1 MKMYNLYNKTVE
13 EISEQF
19 KTDLNI
25 GLTDEKAS
33 DIQKEIGYNELVE
46 KGSKTMFQMI
56 VDQFKN
62 FLILVLLSAAIVSG
76 AVGEIKDAILIVS
89 IVILNA
95 VLGVVQENKAEESLQ
110 ALKKLASPEAKAI
123 RGGSLVKIP
132 AKELV
137 PGDLILL
144 EAGDNV
150 PADGRLVEVSTLK
163 IEEAALTGESIPVEK
178 NSGVIK
184 ESSVPLGDQKNLAF
198 MSSVVVYGRGKMVV
212 TATGMSTQIG
222 KIAEMIQE
230 NVSPMTPLQKKLDE
244 IGKILAIMAL
254 GICTLMFAIGIFQ
267 GRDALE
273 MFMTAVSLAVA
284 AIPEGLP
291 AIVTVVLALGVQRLI
306 KRHAIIRKLP
316 AVETLGSASV
326 ICSDKTGTL
335 TQNKMT
341 VRAIYCDLK
350 ISDESDIDFEAQ
362 SDSLKRLLEIALLCN
377 DGEIK
382 ETKDD
387 TKEIGDPTETALVHF
402 AYRFGL
408 VKNEESKR
416 LPRIDEIPFDSDRKL
431 MSTIHEK
438 GEDYL
443 SFTKGAPDVM
453 LERCNRAYIKGKVV
467 ELDEESKKGIIDANR
482 MLSEKAYRVLGFAF
496 KEIKKVDEE
505 LSSDLLE
512 NEMIFVGLMGMIDP
526 PREEAKIAINK
537 CKTAGIR
544 PVMITGDHKI
554 TAMAIAKD
562 LGIIDDKKQALSGSE
577 LDMLTEDELSE
588 NIETYSVYARVSP
601 EHKVRIVEAWQ
612 KKGHVVAMTGDGVND
627 APALKKADIG
637 CAMGITGTDVAKE
650 ASEMIMTDDNFA
662 TIVSAVEE
670 GRVIYANIRKAVHF
684 LLSCNIGEIIALFTA
699 ILLNWAQ
706 PLLPVHILWVNLI
719 TDSLPALALGLDPK
733 DKNIM
738 NKKPRPSTESVF
750 SDGYGFR
757 IIYQGFIIG
766 AVTLGAFKIGFDNY
780 GVEAARTIAFGVLGL
795 AQISHSFNVKAGK
808 HSVFAVSPFGNKYL
822 IFAGLFIVALQ
833 VIVLSVPF
841 IQEIFDVVSL
851 NGTQWLIIIGFSI
864 MPLIAVEIIKAIRK
878 LIRGN

>member
-1 MKMYNLYNKTVE
+1 
-13 EISEQF
+13 
-19 KTDLNI
+19 
-25 GLTDEKAS
+25 
-33 DIQKEIGYNELVE
+33 
-46 KGSKTMFQMI
+46 MI

-163 IEEAALTGESIPVEK
+163 IEEAALTGESVPVEK

-198 MSSVVVYGRGKMVV
+198 MLSIVVYGRGKMVV

-306 KRHAIIRKLP
+306 KKHAIIRKLP

-341 VRAIYCDLK
+341 VKAIYCDLK
-350 ISDESDIDFEAQ
+350 INDESDIDFEAQ

-416 LPRIDEIPFDSDRKL
+416 LPRIDEMPFDSDRKL
-431 MSTIHEK
+431 MSTIHESEE
-438 GEDYL
+438 GYL

-453 LERCNRAYIKGKVV
+453 LERCNRAYIKGEVI
-467 ELDEESKKGIIDANR
+467 ELDKESKKGIIDANR

-496 KEIKKVDEE
+496 KELKRVDED

-554 TAMAIAKD
+554 TAMAIAKY
-562 LGIIDDKKQALSGSE
+562 LGIIDDKKQALSGNE

-670 GRVIYANIRKAVHF
+670 GRVIYDNIRKAVHF

-750 SDGYGFR
+750 SDGYGLR
-757 IIYQGFIIG
+757 IIYQGLIIG

-780 GVEAARTIAFGVLGL
+780 GVETARTIAFGVLGL
-795 AQISHSFNVKAGK
+795 AQISHSFNVRAGK
-808 HSVFAVSPFGNKYL
+808 NSVFAVSPFGNKYL
-822 IFAGLFIVALQ
+822 IFAGLFIVVLQ

-841 IQEIFDVVSL
+841 IQDIFDVVSL

-878 LIRGN
+878 LIGGNKKTA

>member
-1 MKMYNLYNKTVE
+1 
-13 EISEQF
+13 
-19 KTDLNI
+19 
-25 GLTDEKAS
+25 
-33 DIQKEIGYNELVE
+33 
-46 KGSKTMFQMI
+46 
-56 VDQFKN
+56 
-62 FLILVLLSAAIVSG
+62 
-76 AVGEIKDAILIVS
+76 
-89 IVILNA
+89 
-95 VLGVVQENKAEESLQ
+95 
-110 ALKKLASPEAKAI
+110 
-123 RGGSLVKIP
+123 
-132 AKELV
+132 
-137 PGDLILL
+137 
-144 EAGDNV
+144 
-150 PADGRLVEVSTLK
+150 
-163 IEEAALTGESIPVEK
+163 
-178 NSGVIK
+178 
-184 ESSVPLGDQKNLAF
+184 
-198 MSSVVVYGRGKMVV
+198 
-212 TATGMSTQIG
+212 
-222 KIAEMIQE
+222 
-230 NVSPMTPLQKKLDE
+230 
-244 IGKILAIMAL
+244 
-254 GICTLMFAIGIFQ
+254 
-267 GRDALE
+267 
-273 MFMTAVSLAVA
+273 
-284 AIPEGLP
+284 
-291 AIVTVVLALGVQRLI
+291 
-306 KRHAIIRKLP
+306 
-316 AVETLGSASV
+316 
-326 ICSDKTGTL
+326 
-335 TQNKMT
+335 
-341 VRAIYCDLK
+341 
-350 ISDESDIDFEAQ
+350 
-362 SDSLKRLLEIALLCN
+362 
-377 DGEIK
+377 
-382 ETKDD
+382 
-387 TKEIGDPTETALVHF
+387 
-402 AYRFGL
+402 
-408 VKNEESKR
+408 
-416 LPRIDEIPFDSDRKL
+416 
-431 MSTIHEK
+431 
-438 GEDYL
+438 
-443 SFTKGAPDVM
+443 
-453 LERCNRAYIKGKVV
+453 
-467 ELDEESKKGIIDANR
+467 
-482 MLSEKAYRVLGFAF
+482 VLGFAF